1 MTPRRRTNRNSRGP
15 GDVIFEF
22 SAIGNSV
29 KVSAV
34 DSRTGTEVSI
44 VGPVNAGESA
54 LRNNAMAKLRYVME
68 KRNSVPLVSRG
79 TFA

>member
-1 MTPRRRTNRNSRGP
+1 MTPRRHAGRSNAEH

-29 KVSAV
+29 KVCAV
-34 DSRTGTEVSI
+34 DSRSGTEVSI
-44 VGPVNAGESA
+44 VGPVNAGEQA
-54 LRNNAMAKLRYVME
+54 LRNNAMAKLRYVLE
-68 KRNSVPLVSRG
+68 KKNTAPLGSRG

>member
-1 MTPRRRTNRNSRGP
+1 MIPNRHADRRNVEH

-29 KVSAV
+29 KVCAI
-34 DSRTGTEVSI
+34 DSRSGTEVSI
-44 VGPVNAGESA
+44 VGPVNAGERA
-54 LRNNAMAKLRYVME
+54 LRNNAMAKLRYMLE
-68 KRNSVPLVSRG
+68 KKNPKPLETRG

>member
-1 MTPRRRTNRNSRGP
+1 MTLRRHAGHKNVEH

-29 KVSAV
+29 KVCAV
-34 DSRTGTEVSI
+34 DSRSGTEVSI
-44 VGPVNAGESA
+44 VGPVNAGEVA
-54 LRNNAMAKLRYVME
+54 LRKNAMAKLRYVLE
-68 KRNSVPLVSRG
+68 KKNPKPMGSRG